1 MSTHGRPAKD
11 EQGRPARGEQ
21 GRPARVEQGRPA
33 GDEQGRPTGGGG
45 RRTARVERALRAA
58 PAYALPEVLAATLS
72 REYPAVSAARLLVC
86 DYHSRALM
94 AVAPLLA
101 LPHPDSL
108 ALTVPDGDVAAAEE
122 VAEDIAEAIGIRQ
135 SPAGR
140 SFVTGRVVSFSEG
153 DGAGAG
159 ETTTY
164 IPVRARGERIG
175 VLEIG
180 SSAPWSADEVG
191 ELAEIGELVGSALK
205 VAWNRT
211 DRYERARRRHRLT
224 LAAELQWQ
232 LLPGHAHADDS
243 FSLAG
248 HLEPA
253 YSIGGD
259 NFDWSVEHDHL
270 ALTVTNGSGTGI
282 SAALLTSLTVGALR
296 NARRSGADLGEQA
309 SLANDMVHVRHGG
322 REFTETLVMRID
334 LAEGVV
340 HVIDAGSPRILLL
353 RGAEVTAVPLE
364 QQMPLGMFPDT
375 EYRPQR
381 FSLEPGDRLVI
392 VSDGVFAAR
401 APAGEYGTH
410 LLEQSTRRS
419 RLQPAAEVPLTV
431 IDELIEFHEGN
442 DLADDAVVV
451 CFDWHRPPGGSS
463 PDARGRAVRG
473 ESAI

>member
-1 MSTHGRPAKD
+1 MSRHGRPARD
-11 EQGRPARGEQ
+11 EHGRPARDEHGRPARG
-21 GRPARVEQGRPA
+21 GQGRPA
-33 GDEQGRPTGGGG
+33 GDGPVRPSGGEG

-72 REYPAVSAARLLVC
+72 REYPVVSTARLLVC
-86 DYHSRALM
+86 DYHSRTLM
-94 AVAPLLA
+94 PVAPLLA
-101 LPHPDSL
+101 TPHPDSL
-108 ALTVPDGDVAAAEE
+108 ALAVPDGEAASAEE
-122 VAEDIAEAIGIRQ
+122 EGAEVIRIRQ
-135 SPAGR
+135 TPAGR
-140 SFVTGRVVSFSEG
+140 SFVTGRVLASAEG
-153 DGAGAG
+153 DGDGSG
-159 ETTTY
+159 ESGTY

-175 VLEIG
+175 VLEIV
-180 SSAPWSADEVG
+180 SSGPWSADEVG
-191 ELAEIGELVGSALK
+191 ELAEIGELLGSALK

-211 DRYERARRRHRLT
+211 DRYERARRRRRLT

-270 ALTVTNGSGTGI
+270 ALTVTNGSGNGI
-282 SAALLTSLTVGALR
+282 NAALLTSLTVGALR

-334 LAEGVV
+334 LADGTV

-353 RGAEVTAVPLE
+353 RGAEVTLVPLE
-364 QQMPLGMFPDT
+364 QQLPLGMFPDT

-381 FSLEPGDRLVI
+381 FGLEPGDRLVI
-392 VSDGVFAAR
+392 VSDGVFAAK
-401 APAGEYGTH
+401 ATAGEYGTL
-410 LLEQSTRRS
+410 LLEQATRRS

-431 IDELIEFHEGN
+431 IDELIDFHEGA

-451 CFDWHRPPGGSS
+451 CFDWHHPPGG
-463 PDARGRAVRG
+463 PAPEPRGGAVRG
-473 ESAI
+473 ESPT

>member
-1 MSTHGRPAKD
+1 MSTHGRPARD
-11 EQGRPARGEQ
+11 EHGRPARDEH
-21 GRPARVEQGRPA
+21 GRPARDEHGRQAGVGQGRP
-33 GDEQGRPTGGGG
+33 GGGGG

-72 REYPAVSAARLLVC
+72 REYPAVSTARLLVC

-94 AVAPLLA
+94 PVAPLLA
-101 LPHPDSL
+101 TPHPDSL
-108 ALTVPDGDVAAAEE
+108 ALTVPDAEVAAAEE
-122 VAEDIAEAIGIRQ
+122 AAEEGVEAIGIRQ

-140 SFVTGRVVSFSEG
+140 SFITGRVLASPEG
-153 DGAGAG
+153 DGDEAA
-159 ETTTY
+159 ETVTY
-164 IPVRARGERIG
+164 LPVRARGERIG
-175 VLEIG
+175 VLELT
-180 SSAPWSADEVG
+180 SSGPWSADDVG

-282 SAALLTSLTVGALR
+282 NAALLTSLTVGALR

-334 LAEGVV
+334 LADGTV

-353 RGAEVTAVPLE
+353 RGTEVTAVPLE

-381 FSLEPGDRLVI
+381 FPLEPGDRLVI

-401 APAGEYGTH
+401 APSGEYGTH
-410 LLEQSTRRS
+410 ALEQATRRS

-431 IDELIEFHEGN
+431 IDELIEFHEGA

-451 CFDWHRPPGGSS
+451 CFDWHRPSGGSS
-463 PDARGRAVRG
+463 PDPRGEAVRG
-473 ESAI
+473 GSAI

>member
-1 MSTHGRPAKD
+1 MSTHGRPARD
-11 EQGRPARGEQ
+11 EHGGPARGGQ
-21 GRPARVEQGRPA
+21 G
-33 GDEQGRPTGGGG
+33 
-45 RRTARVERALRAA
+45 RTARVERALRAA

-72 REYPAVSAARLLVC
+72 REYPVVSAARLLVC

-94 AVAPLLA
+94 PVAPLLA
-101 LPHPDSL
+101 TPHPDSL
-108 ALTVPDGDVAAAEE
+108 ALAVPDGDVPIAEE
-122 VAEDIAEAIGIRQ
+122 DAEALGIRQ
-135 SPAGR
+135 TPAGR
-140 SFVTGRVVSFSEG
+140 AFVTGRVLASPEG
-153 DGAGAG
+153 DGDGTG
-159 ETTTY
+159 ETGTY

-175 VLEIG
+175 VLEI
-180 SSAPWSADEVG
+180 SASGPWSADEVG
-191 ELAEIGELVGSALK
+191 ELAEIGELLGSALK

-282 SAALLTSLTVGALR
+282 NAALLTSLTVGALR

-334 LAEGVV
+334 LADGTV

-353 RGAEVTAVPLE
+353 RGAEVTPVPLE

-375 EYRPQR
+375 AYRPQR
-381 FSLEPGDRLVI
+381 FDLEPGDRLVI
-392 VSDGVFAAR
+392 VSDGVFAAK
-401 APAGEYGTH
+401 ATAGEYGTL
-410 LLEQSTRRS
+410 LLEQATRRS

-431 IDELIEFHEGN
+431 IDELIEFHEGT

-451 CFDWHRPPGGSS
+451 CFDWHHPPGGPS
-463 PDARGRAVRG
+463 PDPGRAVQG
-473 ESAI
+473 ESAIQPGAARGAGPPRQ

>member
-1 MSTHGRPAKD
+1 MSTHGRPARD
-11 EQGRPARGEQ
+11 EHGRPARDEHGRPARGEH
-21 GRPARVEQGRPA
+21 GRPA
-33 GDEQGRPTGGGG
+33 GDEDGRPG
-45 RRTARVERALRAA
+45 RTARVERALRAA

-72 REYPAVSAARLLVC
+72 REYPAVSTARLLVS
-86 DYHSRALM
+86 DYHSRTLM
-94 AVAPLLA
+94 PVAPLLA
-101 LPHPDSL
+101 TPHPDSL
-108 ALTVPDGDVAAAEE
+108 ALAVPDGEARAAEE
-122 VAEDIAEAIGIRQ
+122 AAEAIRIRQ

-140 SFVTGRVVSFSEG
+140 SFVTGRVLAAPDG
-153 DGAGAG
+153 DGDGSGEAG
-159 ETTTY
+159 TY
-164 IPVRARGERIG
+164 IPVRARGERLG

-180 SSAPWSADEVG
+180 SSGPWSADEVG
-191 ELAEIGELVGSALK
+191 ELAEIGELLGSALK

-232 LLPGHAHADDS
+232 LLPGHAHADES

-282 SAALLTSLTVGALR
+282 NAALLTSLTVGALR

-334 LAEGVV
+334 LADGKV
-340 HVIDAGSPRILLL
+340 HVIDAGSPRLLLL
-353 RGAEVTAVPLE
+353 RGAEVAPVPLE

-375 EYRPQR
+375 EYRPQS
-381 FSLEPGDRLVI
+381 FELEPGDRLII
-392 VSDGVFAAR
+392 VSDGVFSAT
-401 APAGEYGTH
+401 APAGEYGAH
-410 LLEQSTRRS
+410 QLEQAARRS

-431 IDELIEFHEGN
+431 IDELIEFHEGT

-451 CFDWHRPPGGSS
+451 CFDWNHPLGGAA
-463 PDARGRAVRG
+463 PDPRGGAVRG
-473 ESAI
+473 ESAV